1 MENLIVR
8 KVAVLGAGVMG
19 AQIAAHLVNVQV
31 PVILFDLAAPQG
43 AKNAIVDK
51 AIDGLTR
58 LSPAPFALPG
68 LTGLIEAANYEE
80 DLGRLAECDLVI
92 EAIAE
97 RMEWKL
103 DLYRKI
109 GPHLRADSIIAS
121 NTSGLSIN
129 TIGATLPQALH
140 SRFCG
145 IHFFNPPRYM
155 TLVELI
161 PTTHSD
167 PALLDSLE
175 TFLVSTV
182 GKGVIRANDTPNFI
196 ANRYGIFSMLA
207 TMEMV
212 QRYDIGFDVADD
224 LTGLRLGRA
233 KSATFRTADVVGLD
247 TMHNVT
253 RTMADTLGDDPW
265 HRYFQTPA
273 WMRSLIDK
281 GSLGQKTRAGIY
293 SKVGKDIL
301 VLDRH
306 SGEYAAATGGA
317 SEAVKAILKI
327 RPAPA
332 RFAALRASADP
343 HAQFLWAIQRE
354 LFHYCAYHLATV
366 ANNARDVDLALRWG
380 FGWSSGPFETWQA
393 AGWQQVAGWIAE
405 DIDSG
410 QTLSSAPLPDWVTE
424 GARRSVHAAAGSYS
438 AASGTLIAR
447 SALPVY
453 QRQSFPPRVMG
464 ERAARTGTTVFE
476 NAGVRLWTGIRATQ
490 SDVAVVSFR
499 SKASIINQAVI
510 QGLQQAVAM
519 AEQRFAGLVIWPAD
533 DRFSTGADLAMLCS
547 LIEKGEFSAIESLV
561 THFQQTLQQVR
572 DAHLPVVAAVQGM
585 ALGGGCE
592 LILHC
597 ARVVASLES
606 QIGLV
611 ETSIGLIPAGGGCK
625 ALALRAAHHAR
636 AGGSVIEA
644 IQPRFGQILKGV
656 VSRSAAEARGLGY
669 LNDADIVIANPF
681 ELLHVAAST
690 ARSLRDS
697 GWRAP
702 LAEQNLLVAGS
713 AGIAVLA
720 EQLGTLRE
728 GAGFSEHDQAI
739 GMALA
744 QTLCGGDVAAGSV
757 VTENQLFDLE
767 REHFMALMRQPLT
780 QARINAML
788 TTGKALRN

>member
-8 KVAVLGAGVMG
+8 KVAVLGAGVKG
-19 AQIAAHLVNVQV
+19 AQIAAHLVKVQV

-253 RTMADTLGDDPW
+253 RTMADTLGD
-265 HRYFQTPA
+265 
-273 WMRSLIDK
+273 
-281 GSLGQKTRAGIY
+281 
-293 SKVGKDIL
+293 
-301 VLDRH
+301 
-306 SGEYAAATGGA
+306 EYAAATGGA

-510 QGLQQAVAM
+510 QGLQQA
-519 AEQRFAGLVIWPAD
+519 VIWPAD